1 MATLGQRHQDGQ
13 VRGCG
18 KTGTSQ
24 AGHGGTSWPNNPL
37 ERTAH
42 SVGSLVYSW
51 RFSCGPQFTGSIR
64 QHKRHR
70 DGLGE
75 MA

>member
-37 ERTAH
+37 ERT
-42 SVGSLVYSW
+42 
-51 RFSCGPQFTGSIR
+51 GPQRRLFGLFLAFLLWAAV
-64 QHKRHR
+64 HR
-70 DGLGE
+70 E
-75 MA
+75 H